1 MSPTSL
7 SHTMLVLLSRLPSP
21 CYCSAS
27 LPVASACHWIVLTR
41 CSLAAVVLSVSVAD
55 RIVRSGS
62 GLASLVIPLE
72 AFVWRYRWAM
82 PAVPPATEEE
92 ADAGAVTML

>member
-1 MSPTSL
+1 
-7 SHTMLVLLSRLPSP
+7 
-21 CYCSAS
+21 
-27 LPVASACHWIVLTR
+27 
-41 CSLAAVVLSVSVAD
+41 VVLSVSVAD